1 MSDSSQ
7 PEFSH
12 PIPVERLSDTGTLL
26 KLSANETERKAL
38 AKRLDIPA
46 INFLNAEVR
55 LKPESKGRKV
65 MVDADVT
72 AQVIQ
77 TCVVTLEPIEN
88 NLHTTT
94 KVRFGNDSRS
104 FQGDEIEIWA
114 EDEDPPD
121 PIVDGIIDVGE
132 IVTERLALAL
142 DPFPRSP
149 DVEFEVPKGMD
160 NSDDEAVKK
169 PHPFA
174 VLEKLKSK
182 LEDNS

>member
-1 MSDSSQ
+1 MSDAPE

-12 PIPVERLSDTGTLL
+12 PIPVERLSDAGTFM
-26 KLSANETERKAL
+26 KLSANESERKAL

-46 INFLNAEVR
+46 IKSLNAEVR

-65 MVDADVT
+65 MVNADVT

-77 TCVVTLEPIEN
+77 TCVVTLDPIEN
-88 NLHTTT
+88 SLHTTA

-104 FQGDEIEIWA
+104 SQDDDIEIWA

-121 PIVDGIIDVGE
+121 TIVDGIIDVGE
-132 IVTERLALAL
+132 FVTEQLALAL

-149 DVEFEVPKGMD
+149 DVEFELPKDMD